1 MGDIKHAFWTKVI
14 KHTTL
19 IVLANILLGV
29 WIGGFLERNRFY
41 NDCRYAGV
49 TRIGEAAF
57 KCEQFSKV
65 VLLTPDEQAKKQEK
79 K

>member
-1 MGDIKHAFWTKVI
+1 MKEIILSRTTKTFLWGMVFGF
-14 KHTTL
+14 
-19 IVLANILLGV
+19 ILGAIYGV
-29 WIGGFLERNRFY
+29 FNGTGRVY

-65 VLLTPDEQAKKQEK
+65 VLLTPDEQAKKK
-79 K
+79 

>member
-1 MGDIKHAFWTKVI
+1 MKEIYWNKTVKTF
-14 KHTTL
+14 
-19 IVLANILLGV
+19 LLGAL
-29 WIGGFLERNRFY
+29 IGFVLGAIYGVFNGTGRIY

-65 VLLTPDEQAKKQEK
+65 VLLTPQEQAKK
-79 K
+79 